1 VGAHSKKLR
10 IIAVFG
16 SSVYDPV
23 KARDLDILIIIDK
36 LLDIKEKTDLEIRIL
51 KNLKNLRTETPL
63 DIIVLDEE
71 SFKENLEPGG
81 IASGLVAGCRILYDE
96 MGTEQFIYEAA
107 KKVANEKYVIFKKRR
122 KIDLSTIAKL
132 KLKTNHRT

>member
-107 KKVANEKYVIFKKRR
+107 KKIANKNMLSLRREERSIFQ
-122 KIDLSTIAKL
+122 L
-132 KLKTNHRT
+132 

>member
-107 KKVANEKYVIFKKRR
+107 KKIANKNMLSLRREERSIFQQ
-122 KIDLSTIAKL
+122 
-132 KLKTNHRT
+132 

>member
-1 VGAHSKKLR
+1 MGAHSKKLR

-107 KKVANEKYVIFKKRR
+107 KKIANKNMLSLRREERSIFQ
-122 KIDLSTIAKL
+122 L
-132 KLKTNHRT
+132 